1 MTNIFKIGDIN
12 FENPILN
19 ASGCWCLNENQLD
32 ELYESSLSGIL
43 CKTCTIFSKEGNCEP
58 NYYYHVENNIHFNC
72 KGLPNLGYQ
81 YYRNLSKKYNKKPY
95 IISLAF
101 ENYDDLHIVLKDYNS
116 FVNHSVLVELNLSCP
131 NTLSQ
136 IPGYDLFQVDK
147 ILKVLKYINLS
158 NIHYGFKLP
167 PYFQLESIDEMC
179 KLFNNYTD
187 ILKYIVLS
195 NSIPNC
201 LPLKNGIPI
210 LSNTY
215 GGLSGKINK
224 HIALSNVVSFSKI
237 IDKKIKIVGCGG
249 IDTITD
255 VKDYLNNGAN
265 FVQLA
270 SCFYDVENN
279 KLDIKKIN
287 ELIREFSEKKII
299 EYI

>member
-1 MTNIFKIGDIN
+1 MTNIFKIGDIH
-12 FENPILN
+12 FENQILN

-32 ELYESSLSGIL
+32 ELYNSSLSGIV
-43 CKTCTIFSKEGNCEP
+43 CKTCTIFSKEGNPEP
-58 NYYYHVENNIHFNC
+58 NYYYNVENKTHFNC

-81 YYRNLSKKYNKKPY
+81 YYRNLAKKYNNKPY

-101 ENYDDLHIVLKDYNS
+101 EKYEDLQIVLMDYNN
-116 FVNHSVLVELNLSCP
+116 FINYPVLVELNLSCP
-131 NTLSQ
+131 NFSSK
-136 IPGYDLFQVDK
+136 IPGYDIFQIDK
-147 ILKVLKYINLS
+147 LLSILKHINLS

-167 PYFQLESIDEMC
+167 PYFQLDSINEIC

-201 LPLKNGIPI
+201 LPLKNGSPI
-210 LSNTY
+210 LSNLY
-215 GGLSGKINK
+215 GGMSGKINK
-224 HIALSNVVSFSKI
+224 HIALSNVVSFSNI

-249 IDTITD
+249 IDTLID
-255 VKDYLNNGAN
+255 VKDYLNNGAD

-279 KLDIKKIN
+279 KLDILKIN
-287 ELIREFSEKKII
+287 ELIRQF
-299 EYI
+299 